1 MKTRLLLIRHAQ
13 SEWNASGRWQGQA
26 DPPLNET
33 GREQA
38 RQLAAYL
45 LRRREAP
52 VAAYASPLQRAAE
65 TAQIVCAPF
74 ELKPVLDERLK
85 EYDIGAFQGLTAE
98 EVEARYASV
107 WNDLQ
112 TRINWVPIP
121 EAESRAAFCDR
132 TLAALA
138 DIHARHPGQAVVV
151 VTHGGVL
158 GTYLTCILGLDRE
171 RHSPFQFGNASLSI
185 LEHDRRGPRLSVLN
199 DTCHLHGAWPDEGIP
214 PQEGHGPKP

>member
-45 LRRREAP
+45 VRRQETP
-52 VAAYASPLQRAAE
+52 VAAYASPLQRTAE
-65 TAQIVCAPF
+65 TARIVCAPF
-74 ELKPVLDERLK
+74 NLAPVLDDRLK

-98 EVEARYASV
+98 EVQARYSSV
-107 WNDLQ
+107 WEDLQ

-121 EAESRAAFCDR
+121 EAESRGAFCDR

-138 DIHARHPGQAVVV
+138 EVHARHQGQAVIV

-171 RHSPFQFGNASLSI
+171 RHSPFRFGNASLSI
-185 LEHDRRGPRLSVLN
+185 LEHDRRGPHLSVLN

-214 PQEGHGPKP
+214 PRDAHGPIR